1 MMFSFNLR
9 KDIGQ
14 KVQASNLQSLGNSIK
29 LTNTNTQIQAN
40 NMFKARQ
47 YVNTL
52 INVDTKT
59 NMNINSINETLT
71 EKIDIE
77 DLHTNVIETI
87 VNNDTILETKLHT
100 TMENALNS
108 INTHKEKAI
117 EDINIHYYNAI
128 TNGNGPSNGNGSS
141 NGNYVSKTEFLNI
154 SDKLLKK
161 IDYLFEMFYHAD
173 SDIIMENYPLANI

>member
-29 LTNTNTQIQAN
+29 LTNTNTQIHAN
-40 NMFKARQ
+40 NIFKARQ

-77 DLHTNVIETI
+77 ALHTNVIETI
-87 VNNDTILETKLHT
+87 INNDTILETKLHT

-117 EDINIHYYNAI
+117 ESINNE
-128 TNGNGPSNGNGSS
+128 TNNRSDFD
-141 NGNYVSKTEFLNI
+141 KT
-154 SDKLLKK
+154 LLEK
-161 IDYLFEMFYHAD
+161 IDMLFLYFFRQPSKEAYIDEEFQIHFYKMFNPEEKA
-173 SDIIMENYPLANI
+173 EAYPFAKP